1 MTENIGPDGIY
12 LTGWYAGQVVF
23 ADGVSLMQIL
33 ADPLGVGDGL
43 GRMAK
48 DAVTVFLARALS
60 VPVPVTPAQEEGET
74 GEDEEE

>member
-1 MTENIGPDGIY
+1 MAENVAPDGIY
-12 LTGWYAGQVVF
+12 LTGWYAGQAIF
-23 ADGVSLMQIL
+23 ADGVNLMQIL

-60 VPVPVTPAQEEGET
+60 VPVKQEEET
-74 GEDEEE
+74 GGDEE

>member
-1 MTENIGPDGIY
+1 MAENTAPDGIY
-12 LTGWYAGQVVF
+12 LTGWYAENAIF
-23 ADGVSLMQIL
+23 ADGINLAQIL

-60 VPVPVTPAQEEGET
+60 TPVKQKEEKGDAE
-74 GEDEEE
+74 